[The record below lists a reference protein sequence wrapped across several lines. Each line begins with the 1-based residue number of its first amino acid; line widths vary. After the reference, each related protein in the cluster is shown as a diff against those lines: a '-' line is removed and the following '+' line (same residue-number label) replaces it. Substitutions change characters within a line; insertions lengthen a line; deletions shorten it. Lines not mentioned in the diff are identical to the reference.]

1 MGRGRRVRHMAR
13 GEESDWGITGEDR
26 DRMAAFAS
34 KSRFDRTPED
44 LRPTEKRRSRE
55 ERQEG

>member
-1 MGRGRRVRHMAR
+1 MRSITMGRAPGARHMAR

-34 KSRFDRTPED
+34 KSYFDRSPED
-44 LRPTEKRRSRE
+44 LRPGEEAE
-55 ERQEG
+55 ER

>member
-1 MGRGRRVRHMAR
+1 MTGARWVRHMAR
-13 GEESDWGITGEDR
+13 GEESDWGITGDDR

-44 LRPTEKRRSRE
+44 LSPGDEQGSVE
-55 ERQEG
+55 ETD